1 MKKFVNTII
10 AALMLFTVLVPV
22 NQKAKAQ
29 EEYSIAIIQYISHP
43 SLDAIVDGIYE
54 GLEARGYVEGENLTV
69 NYQNAEG
76 DINLLSTIA
85 QQVVSEQPDLIIP
98 VATPSAQAVQNV
110 TSDIPIVMSAITDPI
125 AANLID
131 DLEKPG
137 ANITG
142 VSDKVSYEDQF
153 NLISQILPEAQKI
166 GMIYT
171 TSEDNSKAE
180 MDQAAQVAESLGYEV
195 QIEGIAASLDMQLV
209 AESLAAEV
217 DAIFVGSDNVIA
229 NAFENLVTTTDKMGI
244 PVFSTVDT
252 FVQQGA
258 LSAVALNQKSIGVLS
273 GDIAADILEGADTAT
288 YPVKFLDEFQAI
300 VNYDTAKLLGIE
312 IPVELE
318 DSVVDVNEL
327 ISEE

>member
-131 DLEKPG
+131 DLE
-137 ANITG
+137 
-142 VSDKVSYEDQF
+142 
-153 NLISQILPEAQKI
+153 SQERILLESVIRFPMKI
-166 GMIYT
+166 
-171 TSEDNSKAE
+171 NS
-180 MDQAAQVAESLGYEV
+180 
-195 QIEGIAASLDMQLV
+195 I
-209 AESLAAEV
+209 
-217 DAIFVGSDNVIA
+217 
-229 NAFENLVTTTDKMGI
+229 
-244 PVFSTVDT
+244 
-252 FVQQGA
+252 
-258 LSAVALNQKSIGVLS
+258 
-273 GDIAADILEGADTAT
+273 
-288 YPVKFLDEFQAI
+288 
-300 VNYDTAKLLGIE
+300 
-312 IPVELE
+312 
-318 DSVVDVNEL
+318 
-327 ISEE
+327 